1 MTYSWKTCSI
11 DIKKFVYNLVRET
24 DKIIEDNFV
33 GFYIHGSLSMGGFNP
48 KNSDIDILVV
58 TKKSITTKTK
68 RKLAQLFLT
77 CSNSPY
83 PVEVSFLNTEQLR
96 IWSHPFPYDFHYSE
110 YWRERFEKD
119 LLMETYEYLNGD
131 IKTDNDLAAHITI
144 INHRGICIEGKS
156 IDEVFPV
163 VCKSD
168 YLSSI
173 VGDFEECLENIE
185 EDPIYCTLN
194 LIRVFWYLKEGVIS
208 SKQEAGIWGLKTFP
222 QQMRIA
228 IKKVINSYAITKDT
242 NDFEKE
248 ELISIRNYISDKVQ
262 GLLRA

>member
-1 MTYSWKTCSI
+1 MEN
-11 DIKKFVYNLVRET
+11 FVYNLVRET

-48 KNSDIDILVV
+48 RNSDIDILVV
-58 TKKSITTKTK
+58 TNKPITTETK

-96 IWSHPFPYDFHYSE
+96 NWSHPFPYDFHFSE

-119 LLMETYEYLNGD
+119 LLMDTYDYINGD
-131 IKTDNDLAAHITI
+131 FQTDNDLAAHITI
-144 INHRGICIEGKS
+144 INHRGICIDGKP
-156 IDEVFPV
+156 IDEVFPL

-173 VGDFEECLENIE
+173 VGDFQECLENIE
-185 EDPIYCTLN
+185 EDPIYFYINCKQKYLLFLYHLINYLLIYNTLIKHSY
-194 LIRVFWYLKEGVIS
+194 LLHIRLLHLLFFS
-208 SKQEAGIWGLKTFP
+208 SF
-222 QQMRIA
+222 
-228 IKKVINSYAITKDT
+228 
-242 NDFEKE
+242 
-248 ELISIRNYISDKVQ
+248 
-262 GLLRA
+262 